1 MKVLEL
7 FAGTGSVGKVFK
19 EQGHHEVVSLDISD
33 EFHKPDIHIDILEWD
48 YTTDE
53 NIYDFIWA
61 SPPCNS
67 FSTMAFSVV
76 KSRDYNTLEPLKPVA
91 VMGDLLL
98 NKTLE
103 IIEYFQERNPHLKYI
118 IENPRG
124 MMRKMPILSHLYRVT
139 TYYCMY
145 EHPQQKPTDFFSNFP
160 LDLYDTK
167 HHKLH
172 CCMLPKCDTLKKNN
186 KIHTLIVKT
195 NLKNRYYIPEKL
207 IKTILSQVS

>member
-19 EQGHHEVVSLDISD
+19 EKGHEVVSLDISD
-33 EFHKPDIHIDILEWD
+33 EFQKPDIQVDILEWD
-48 YTTDE
+48 YRQDE

-76 KSRDYNTLEPLKPVA
+76 KSRDYHTLEPLKPIA
-91 VMGDLLL
+91 VLGDQLLK
-98 NKTLE
+98 KTVD
-103 IIEYFQERNPHLKYI
+103 IIKYFQERNPHLKYI

-124 MMRKMPILSHLYRVT
+124 MMRKMPILSHLYRTT

-145 EHPQQKPTDFFSNFP
+145 GHAQQKPTDFFSNFP
-160 LDLYDTK
+160 LELLETQ

-172 CCMLPKCDTLKKNN
+172 CTQKKH
-186 KIHTLIVKT
+186 KLIINT
-195 NLKNRYYIPEKL
+195 NLRDRYKIPEKL
-207 IKTILSQVS
+207 IEAIVSQLS